1 MRDTGLAC
9 TGVAPAGGDL
19 QLRGA
24 TPHLQPHLHQNL
36 KGRVPLQPFAGR
48 RLMITV
54 VCLATLGIALMLNFP
69 GDCAPDIANC
79 GEGRRYF
86 SFVVMVLGAAWLVYL
101 VVRFIRN
108 PRRFR

>member
-1 MRDTGLAC
+1 MRARFSDWITLVLAL
-9 TGVAPAGGDL
+9 ASSA
-19 QLRGA
+19 
-24 TPHLQPHLHQNL
+24 
-36 KGRVPLQPFAGR
+36 
-48 RLMITV
+48 
-54 VCLATLGIALMLNFP
+54 LATLAIALMLNFP

-101 VVRFIRN
+101 VVRFIH